1 MAIVANTFTSFSAKG
16 IREELSD
23 VINSISPETAPFKV
37 MLDQKAY
44 LILTSNGKLMR

>member
-23 VINSISPETAPFKV
+23 GDKFHFRNSAFSK
-37 MLDQKAY
+37 
-44 LILTSNGKLMR
+44 